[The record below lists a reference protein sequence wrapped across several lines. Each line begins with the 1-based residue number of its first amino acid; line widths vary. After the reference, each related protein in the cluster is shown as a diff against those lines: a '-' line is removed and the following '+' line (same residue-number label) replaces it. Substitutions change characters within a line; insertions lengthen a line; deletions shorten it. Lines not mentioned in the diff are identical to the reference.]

1 MEPIILLDHSI
12 IQSTWEEDDSSIH
25 VQLILSCPPQH
36 LSLLP
41 RPPCCFPLPWE
52 VAAAPGTCPKITQV
66 AVAAQRRNIV
76 GIRPTA
82 VGVDIGLLAFEQVL
96 VHSGLDIDLLAFE
109 QALVHS
115 GLDIDLLAFEQA
127 LVQWFGHQP
136 AHAHLWASPP
146 RTGWS
151 GKR

>member
-1 MEPIILLDHSI
+1 M
-12 IQSTWEEDDSSIH
+12 
-25 VQLILSCPPQH
+25 
-36 LSLLP
+36 
-41 RPPCCFPLPWE
+41 
-52 VAAAPGTCPKITQV
+52 
-66 AVAAQRRNIV
+66 

-136 AHAHLWASPP
+136 AHDHAHL
-146 RTGWS
+146 
-151 GKR
+151 